1 MTSSFTS
8 ASPLRSGAISAA
20 IFFAVV
26 SLAAQTH
33 HVEAPQR
40 VTRAVAVYEWTGDLD
55 KPKAARLVPVSLFI
69 NGHLEDASVYLA
81 RPVPFAL
88 ETGDLYDVEKAG
100 EGKGLFAVDHA
111 RHVLPPQD
119 PNAQSGGGIWYAYGR
134 FTPPKPAPKPPVLH
148 ASTQLSTIVSSSDS
162 SKPHFGSKPAAD
174 TSTTP
179 QPSSSD
185 KTPAKDSNRP
195 QLKRPADT
203 NGASTSST
211 DSQNSQPAAASKD
224 SAKAGSDGKAGD
236 KDKDND
242 PERPTLQRRDPAQD
256 AQRRAATR
264 QSGVTGPEV
273 SLNDDPDRPTIRR
286 GAAPGLAS
294 TEELTGLPADMH
306 QVAAVS
312 DPATRD
318 THIFAREWES
328 PTERAETLA
337 KFEAIAR
344 PRITAY
350 ANAYQLTL
358 GTPLLAT
365 PATAAAAGP
374 VPAAGSSATPAETEP
389 PKLQRGVP
397 KDYQTPKP
405 VKPATKSAATTAKAR
420 ATRAAAAKAKAAAPS
435 LLALNNEQLT
445 PFTLSYGGV
454 PTFVYTAQAD
464 LRTGGPVYLTLV
476 AQRMVSGDLQ
486 IALSSITDAAHLDRT
501 PWLRLVD
508 AVDPDAGHR
517 ASLLFELRGQNNRQ
531 FALYRLTSAQAE
543 QIFTTGTM

>member
-1 MTSSFTS
+1 MASSLTSDSLFRSS
-8 ASPLRSGAISAA
+8 AVASALLLASG
-20 IFFAVV
+20 V
-26 SLAAQTH
+26 LAAQTH
-33 HVEAPQR
+33 RVEAPQK
-40 VTRAVAVYEWTGDLD
+40 VTRAVAVYEWTGELD

-88 ETGDLYDVEKAG
+88 QTGDLYEVERAG
-100 EGKGLFAVDHA
+100 DSEGLFAVDHA

-134 FTPPKPAPKPPVLH
+134 FTPPKPAPKAPVLH
-148 ASTQLSTIVSSSDS
+148 ASTQLSPIVSSADS

-174 TSTTP
+174 ASSSSKTSSPDKSTP
-179 QPSSSD
+179 QDSS
-185 KTPAKDSNRP
+185 RP
-195 QLKRPADT
+195 QLKRPGDAGT
-203 NGASTSST
+203 ASTGSS
-211 DSQNSQPAAASKD
+211 DSQNSQPAATGKD
-224 SAKAGSDGKAGD
+224 SGKA
-236 KDKDND
+236 KDNSDAKEKDDD

-256 AQRRAATR
+256 AQRRAAAR

-294 TEELTGLPADMH
+294 TEELTGLPVDLH

-318 THIFAREWES
+318 AHVFAREWES
-328 PTERAETLA
+328 PAERSDTLE

-344 PRITAY
+344 PRIADY
-350 ANAYQLTL
+350 VKAYQLTL

-365 PATAAAAGP
+365 PATAA
-374 VPAAGSSATPAETEP
+374 VPAAAPAPGTSSTPGETEP

-397 KDYQTPKP
+397 KEYQAPAPAKAAP
-405 VKPATKSAATTAKAR
+405 KPATTPAK
-420 ATRAAAAKAKAAAPS
+420 TRAAKPGAAKAKPVTPP
-435 LLALNNEQLT
+435 LLALNNEVLT
-445 PFTLSYGGV
+445 PYTLSYGAA

-464 LRTGGPVYLTLV
+464 LQAGGPVYLTLV
-476 AQRMVSGDLQ
+476 AQRLVSGDLQ
-486 IALSSITDAAHLDRT
+486 IALSSVTDAAHLDRT
-501 PWLRLVD
+501 PWFRLVD

-517 ASLLFELRGQNNRQ
+517 ASLLFELRGQNTRQ

-543 QIFTTGTM
+543 QIFATGTM